1 MAQEFIVP
9 SVMIDESDVG
19 VRPTDQLSLAGL
31 GIVGTFER
39 GPINTVT
46 TIGDEEQLLATFGG
60 YVKGLTGYLSAVPA
74 LRQGANDLKIVRI
87 AGAGAAK
94 ATASI
99 TKDTKPYLTFTAI
112 NEGTWG
118 NEIQVDVAPDT
129 EAGTFDLT
137 ITFRTSVEKFR
148 EQRLSTIA
156 DIVPTYIT
164 IEVGEGAE
172 GLPDAGITTLAS
184 GSNGAEVTDTEYI
197 GNIDSA
203 SGTRS
208 GLKVLEPIQV
218 GLVVCAQQYSGK
230 IQSAMLSFCENCDI
244 EEGLRIA
251 VINSAPRLAVDS
263 AVGQTKTL
271 DSARGIMAYP
281 WVEFEDLSGE
291 YIAPDGFY
299 AGVLSTLNPH
309 QSPSNKKVTGILS
322 TQCDFTYA
330 QVKTLTLA
338 RISPITLV
346 PNRGFRI
353 RNGLT
358 MSSDSA
364 WSQTAIRRQQDKMN
378 MEIYN
383 SLQWA
388 ISEPHAEPLWD
399 NIAAQIDAYLQVQK
413 NLSYIRGYMPTLCNA
428 QTNPAENVTA
438 RILTAIIRWLPLY
451 PADFIIGKFQRLMT
465 VEEI

>member
-39 GPINTVT
+39 GPLNTAT
-46 TIGDEEQLLATFGG
+46 TIGDEEQLLAAFGG
-60 YVKGLTGYLSAVPA
+60 YVKGLTGYLSAIPA

-129 EAGTFDLT
+129 DTGTFDLT

-148 EQRLSTIA
+148 EQRLSTIS

-172 GLPDAGITTLAS
+172 GLPDAGVTTLA
-184 GSNGAEVTDTEYI
+184 GGNDGAEVTDTDYI
-197 GNIDSA
+197 GSIDSA
-203 SGTRS
+203 SGARS

-218 GLVVCAQQYSGK
+218 GLVVCAQQYSDK
-230 IQSAMLSFCENCDI
+230 IQSAMISFCENCDI

-251 VINSAPRLAVDS
+251 VINSAPRLSVDS

-271 DSARGIMAYP
+271 DSARGIMTYP

-309 QSPSNKKVTGILS
+309 QSPSNKKVTGLLS

-413 NLSYIRGYMPTLCNA
+413 NLGYIRGYMSTLCNA

-451 PADFIIGKFQRLMT
+451 PADFIIGKFQRLMSI
-465 VEEI
+465 EEI